1 MIGLKIEYNRINQIE
16 DELID
21 VAIPEYDAATAR
33 YQYYVDKIYE
43 SVFEGISGK
52 TGLIRSSIL
61 GRTIE
66 FSARSVIVI
75 DPSLEAYKIKVS
87 RKILYKLWFPYFLN
101 YLSKF
106 KEKDYSKLFDDYT
119 QFKDYEDNKEL
130 FGEFLNWFCHPENYE
145 SITQEEPEITS
156 AVKSLIERRKIEQE
170 IEEDMFD

>member
-1 MIGLKIEYNRINQIE
+1 LV
-16 DELID
+16 D

-106 KEKDYSKLFDDYT
+106 KEKTTLSYLT
-119 QFKDYEDNKEL
+119 TT
-130 FGEFLNWFCHPENYE
+130 LNLKIMKIIKNSLE
-145 SITQEEPEITS
+145 S
-156 AVKSLIERRKIEQE
+156 
-170 IEEDMFD
+170 F